1 MVMLL
6 VPLGMFRTLNIHSLR
21 ELLCQEFLLVQNNFL
36 VGVFTF
42 PEALGEAMVKF
53 VEFYNYRHYH

>member
-1 MVMLL
+1 
-6 VPLGMFRTLNIHSLR
+6 MFRTLNIHSLR